1 MEPRFGRLYA
11 SAVLRPLAEQ
21 VVDALDM
28 HPGETGCDLICDSGT
43 VGLAFAAVAGPSGR
57 VLLVDTDAAM
67 SAAARREISRSG
79 CAAVSCV
86 AGAHAIP
93 VTTASCDRVA
103 SLLTAGFWDGASLF
117 DEADRVRTPAGSAA
131 IVTWDEMDPPAH
143 EIALEAALR
152 AEVGLDSRFLRACR
166 APVSVPR
173 HWETMLL
180 RDVVR
185 FDGMAQYWAAM
196 VLERPVASEIAAV
209 PEAVRRA
216 VRGACER
223 ALQAF
228 IAADGTMRIP
238 VAATMLRRSG

>member
-1 MEPRFGRLYA
+1 MAPRFGRLYA

-21 VVDALDM
+21 VVDALDV
-28 HPGETGCDLICDSGT
+28 HPGETGCDLMCDAGT
-43 VGLAFAAVAGPSGR
+43 LGLAFAAVVGPEGR
-57 VLLVDTDAAM
+57 VLFVDTDAAT
-67 SAAARREISRSG
+67 SDAARREVSRSG
-79 CAAVSCV
+79 CAAVSLV

-117 DEADRVRTPAGSAA
+117 DEAERVRTPGGSAA
-131 IVTWDEMDPPAH
+131 IVTWDEANPPAH
-143 EIALEAALR
+143 EVALEAALR

-166 APVSVPR
+166 APVSMPR
-173 HWETMLL
+173 HWETVLL

-196 VLERPVASEIAAV
+196 VLERPVAGEIASL
-209 PEAVRRA
+209 PETALQASRM
-216 VRGACER
+216 ACER
-223 ALQAF
+223 ALRAF

-238 VAATMLRRSG
+238 VAATMLRRYG